1 MKNAQ
6 LLEIQNNVKVFEANK
21 NIILS
26 QWIEYAEPK
35 TILAFHDVDLEYF
48 RDYYASGVFDYFMEV
63 IGKTK
68 DLGDC
73 PIMHELLVFLKD
85 REISANELFT
95 ICSHFRRAVV
105 DFSYDIGINSKAL
118 FDEISFV
125 FDENFSGVLKLY
137 TDTIYQK
144 ELLIAKNVQFLN
156 EYKKAL
162 DESAIVFKTDVYGTI
177 THVNSN
183 FCKISGYSKEELLG
197 NSHFLVKHPD
207 TPIEFYQQMSSSL
220 ENEQVFKGQ
229 IKNLTKEG
237 QTYYL
242 DLTVLSI
249 LDPIKEKTE
258 YIAIGYEVTTLIE
271 TRQEAVAASL
281 AKELFLSS
289 MSHEIRTPLNAI
301 LGFVTILLEEEN
313 NAKHAA
319 YLKIIN
325 DSGENL
331 LGIINDI
338 LDFSKLRSGA
348 FTIEKKIFNSHD
360 EFSHVLELFSQAAYR
375 KNILINSFIDP
386 KMPYELISDPLRIK
400 QVFSNLL
407 SNAIKFTPEGGEI
420 DIRVTYEDKQV
431 NICVCDNGKGVN
443 DESILFDA
451 FKQEKDAQGGTGL
464 GLSISKDLAEH
475 MDGTITYSKVE
486 PKGSMFEF
494 NFKVEEPSN
503 IKSFPFDPTP
513 FQKLRIAL
521 FCATNKKEVLYLR
534 QYFDA
539 FELNTFCITQL
550 DEREYDLLFFM
561 DTTDSELRSIR
572 NLDVPSIA
580 LQRVP
585 SKEYQDDEN
594 ITSLNYPIYCEKM
607 YHAFIEALK
616 MTPRDDEKY
625 VKKFQQRRFKGHV
638 LVAEDN
644 IANQEFIKII
654 LERYGLS
661 YYIASD
667 GLEAVETFKLA
678 SFNLVFMDKQ
688 MPIKDG
694 VEATK
699 DILMYE
705 EAEHKEHTP
714 IVGLSADVSEGDG
727 LSFGHDGF
735 LGKPLVI
742 KEFEAILQKYLVEH
756 SSVVKEV
763 VPPSFS
769 ANNIDLHLLK
779 EELMLDESEVKLLL
793 QTFRDKMKKSFPILS
808 FAVDKN
814 SYKKISLEAHSIKGS
829 AANFRFENLEILA
842 KSMELSARKED
853 ADFDYKKALDE
864 MEQIMAELM

>member
-1 MKNAQ
+1 MKNS
-6 LLEIQNNVKVFEANK
+6 LFLEIQNNVKVFETNK
-21 NIILS
+21 NVILNLWINYDEPKIILD
-26 QWIEYAEPK
+26 
-35 TILAFHDVDLEYF
+35 FHKVDLDFF

-68 DLGDC
+68 ELGDC

-105 DFSYDIGINSKAL
+105 DFSYDASINSKIL
-118 FDEISFV
+118 FDEISYV

-144 ELLIAKNVQFLN
+144 ELLIAKNVQLLN

-162 DESAIVFKTDVYGTI
+162 DESAIVFKTDIYGTI

-183 FCKISGYSKEELLG
+183 FCKISGYSREELLG
-197 NSHFLVKHPD
+197 NSHFLVKHPE
-207 TPIEFYQQMSSSL
+207 TPVEFYQEMNSVL
-220 ENEQVFKGQ
+220 EKEQVFKGQ
-229 IKNLTKEG
+229 VKNLSKEG
-237 QTYYL
+237 TVYYL
-242 DLTVLSI
+242 DITVISM

-258 YIAIGYEVTTLIE
+258 FIAIGYEVTTLIE

-301 LGFVTILLEEEN
+301 LGFVSILLEEEN

-360 EFSHVLELFSQAAYR
+360 EFSHVLELFSQAAYS
-375 KNILINSFIDP
+375 KHILLNSFIDP
-386 KMPYELISDPLRIK
+386 MMPYELISDPLRIK
-400 QVFSNLL
+400 QVFSNLV

-420 DIRVTYEDKQV
+420 DIRVSYENKEIS
-431 NICVCDNGKGVN
+431 ICVSDNGKGVS

-451 FKQEKDAQGGTGL
+451 FKQEKDTQGGTGL

-475 MDGTITYSKVE
+475 MDGSITYKKGE
-486 PKGSMFEF
+486 EKGSIFEF

-503 IKSFPFDPTP
+503 VKSFPFDPTP

-521 FCATNKKEVLYLR
+521 FCSHNKKEVAYMR

-539 FELNTFCITQL
+539 FELNSFCITRL
-550 DEREYDLLFFM
+550 DEKEYDLLFFM
-561 DTTDSELRSIR
+561 DVNEEELEVIR
-572 NLDVPSIA
+572 HLDVPSIA
-580 LQRVP
+580 LERAA
-585 SKEYQDDEN
+585 SKQYENDKN
-594 ITSLNYPIYCEKM
+594 ITSLIYPIYCEKM

-616 MTPRDDEKY
+616 MTPHDDEKY
-625 VKKFQQRRFKGHV
+625 VQKYKQRRFNGHI

-667 GLEAVETFKLA
+667 GLEAVQTFKLA
-678 SFNLVFMDKQ
+678 SFDLVFMDKQ
-688 MPIKDG
+688 MPVKDG
-694 VEATK
+694 VEATNE
-699 DILMYE
+699 ILAYE
-705 EAEHKEHTP
+705 EDEHKEHTP
-714 IVGLSADVSEGDG
+714 IVGLSADVSECDG
-727 LSFGHDGF
+727 QSFGHDGF

-756 SSVVKEV
+756 SSVEKEI
-763 VPPSFS
+763 VPKSFS
-769 ANNIDLHLLK
+769 ANNVDLHLLK

-808 FAVDKN
+808 LAVDKKN
-814 SYKKISLEAHSIKGS
+814 YKKISLEAHSIKGS
-829 AANFRFENLEILA
+829 AANFRFENLEVLA
-842 KSMELSARKED
+842 KSMELSARKEVL
-853 ADFDYKKALDE
+853 DFDYKNALDE
-864 MEQIMAELM
+864 MEKIMAELM